1 MSRPLIA
8 KLPDCPKTLDYLTV
22 NDEECPLV
30 WDINALTEELPKL
43 VTASDGGENFDR
55 LILSISWVIVHLR
68 QIYNEVREGG
78 GK

>member
-1 MSRPLIA
+1 MQNCPIA
-8 KLPDCPKTLDYLTV
+8 RKHLTV

-68 QIYNEVREGG
+68 QIYNEV
-78 GK
+78 KP